1 MIFKQFNSTYQHAQ
15 RFRQIVNIVIKY
27 GFGYIMEKIGIISIL
42 QKGKISKNQFY
53 KEKTLTTPQKIVLML
68 EELGPTFIKLGQILS
83 TRPDIVPGEYIIEL
97 KKLQDNVPGFD
108 YEKAKEQIESE
119 FKCSMEDIFL
129 KFEKQP
135 IAAASI
141 GQVHRAVF
149 KTGQDVVV
157 KVQRP
162 DIDRLINTDLEIL
175 IHLARLL
182 EKHIPESRIYDPV
195 GIVEEFADAIRKEL
209 DFTREGWNI
218 ERFCRN
224 FEGDETIC
232 VPKVYWDATTQKVL
246 TIEYIEGVKV
256 NQFDKISEL
265 GLNRKEIAENGARLM
280 MKQIFIHGFF
290 HGDPHPGNIFICPD
304 GKISFIDFGMM
315 GRINEFTK
323 HKMADLIIGV
333 INRDSG
339 KIIKTFLDIG
349 LVSKDI
355 ELGKFQLDIED
366 MVEHYYGKALKQIKI
381 SKLINE
387 LLAIAVKYKIKLP
400 SNFTLLCKSVLTIE
414 GIGRDLDPD
423 FDIIKVAKP
432 FIKKLLQERYRPQ
445 YLINTILKNLTELNQ
460 ALLVIP
466 KILNEMFQKIKADSI
481 KIDFEYK
488 GLEKVVF
495 ELHRMINRLVF
506 SMIVASIIIGSSLI
520 ILANVSPKLY
530 NLPILGIV
538 GFTVA
543 GLLGIGLVI
552 SILRSGRM

>member
-1 MIFKQFNSTYQHAQ
+1 
-15 RFRQIVNIVIKY
+15 
-27 GFGYIMEKIGIISIL
+27 MEKIGIISIL

-224 FEGDETIC
+224 FEGDETIY

-246 TIEYIEGVKV
+246 TIEYINGVKV

-265 GLNRKEIAENGARLM
+265 GLDRKEIAENGARLI

-323 HKMADLIIGV
+323 HRMADLIIGV

-339 KIIKTFLDIG
+339 KIIKTLLDIG
-349 LVSKDI
+349 LVSKEI
-355 ELGKFQLDIED
+355 ELEKFQLDIED
-366 MVEHYYGKALKQIKI
+366 MVEYYYGKTLKQIKI

-387 LLAIAVKYKIKLP
+387 LLAITVKYKIKLP

-414 GIGRDLDPD
+414 GIGRGLDPD

-432 FIKKLLQERYRPQ
+432 FIKKMLQERYRPQ
-445 YLINTILKNLTELNQ
+445 YLVNTILKNLTELNQ
-460 ALLVIP
+460 AVLIIP

-481 KIDFEYK
+481 KIDFEYN
-488 GLEKVVF
+488 GLEKAVL

-506 SMIVASIIIGSSLI
+506 SMIIASIIIGSSLI
-520 ILANVSPKLY
+520 IQANVSPKLY

-543 GLLGIGLVI
+543 GLLGMGLVI